1 MLAAAALK
9 AARPSPLPREAPRPE
24 GEGPRAPKP
33 ARASAWRPSPEGS
46 PLAGFADAAFAGGAL
61 LSTDGARAIFA
72 PAGLAPR
79 PPRPID
85 VPVPIRRVFG
95 AGGRLFAQG
104 ENEGAPFLVA
114 LTAAGEAIV
123 VPMPC
128 SLSALAGEGDYLL
141 GACAQAGELA
151 ESDDGGRTF
160 RRAPFSPPPAPA
172 PAGAELK
179 TMVEAV
185 AVDADGTAAAVVI
198 RRWES
203 AGQGERLRWS
213 FAQVALRG
221 RGERSFRFAPV
232 PGLARGL
239 AAHLSGGLLTVA
251 GAAFCSEGSLD
262 SPSAELRLFRGAAGQ
277 SPQPVGAPGPPC
289 PLAGEAEG
297 VLLESQVGAF
307 RCGRA
312 AVLTVDGGARWLPQ
326 EGLGALALKGGEMR
340 LALRSEQ
347 GVLELRL
354 PLRSASGAVAERVP
368 SEGPGP
374 AGAEPPILPAARIAE
389 PARDGGGL

>member
-1 MLAAAALK
+1 MAAAALK
-9 AARPSPLPREAPRPE
+9 AARPPPLPREAPRPA
-24 GEGPRAPKP
+24 GEGPRVPKP

-46 PLAGFADAAFAGGAL
+46 PLANFADAAFAGGAL
-61 LSTDGARAIFA
+61 LSTDGAHAIFA

-79 PPRPID
+79 PLE

-95 AGGRLFAQG
+95 AGSRLFAQG
-104 ENEGAPFLVA
+104 ENEGAPFLIA

-141 GACAQAGELA
+141 GACAQGGELA

-160 RRAPFSPPPAPA
+160 RRAAFTPPPAPA
-172 PAGAELK
+172 PAGAEVQIA
-179 TMVEAV
+179 VEAV
-185 AVDADGTAAAVVI
+185 AVDADGTAAAVVA
-198 RRWES
+198 RHWES

-239 AAHLSGGLLTVA
+239 AARLSGGLLTVA
-251 GAAFCSEGSLD
+251 GAAFCAEGSLD
-262 SPSAELRLFRGAAGQ
+262 SPAPQLRLFRGAAGQ
-277 SPQPVGAPGPPC
+277 SPLPVGAPGPPC

-297 VLLESQVGAF
+297 VLLESQIGAF

-312 AVLTVDGGARWLPQ
+312 AVLTVDGGAQWLPQ
-326 EGLGALALKGGEMR
+326 EGLGGALALKGGEMR

-368 SEGPGP
+368 GEGPGP
-374 AGAEPPILPAARIAE
+374 ADAEPPILPAAHIAE
-389 PARDGGGL
+389 PARDGGGPL